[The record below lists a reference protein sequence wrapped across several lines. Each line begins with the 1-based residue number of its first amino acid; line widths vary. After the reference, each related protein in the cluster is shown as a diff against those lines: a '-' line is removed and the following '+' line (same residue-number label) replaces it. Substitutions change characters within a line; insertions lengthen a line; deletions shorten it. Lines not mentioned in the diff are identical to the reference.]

1 MFTGIVESVGHIVTK
16 KMGDQSQYFLIQ
28 TVDVWSD
35 LKLGESVAING
46 VCLTVTEFESQT
58 FAVTVVPETLRKTN
72 LGSLQV
78 NDSVNLERSLL
89 ATTRMGGHFVQGHI
103 DGVATVSKL
112 EREGEALLLTLT
124 LPDGLSAY
132 VVNKGFIAIDGM
144 SITVIDID
152 NNDVQVT
159 LIPHTLQ
166 VTIANRYQVGSR
178 LNIEVDMMAK
188 YIEKYVRVYQ

>member
-103 DGVATVSKL
+103 DGVATV
-112 EREGEALLLTLT
+112 
-124 LPDGLSAY
+124 
-132 VVNKGFIAIDGM
+132 
-144 SITVIDID
+144 
-152 NNDVQVT
+152 
-159 LIPHTLQ
+159 
-166 VTIANRYQVGSR
+166 
-178 LNIEVDMMAK
+178 
-188 YIEKYVRVYQ
+188 